1 MKYLYIF
8 LLVAAVSCSKSESSP
23 EDVNPDVNLQDAVEF
38 QISYMEPVRSV
49 IQNYISS
56 ISINGNLLESQYDY
70 SNYILQTYSTLPS
83 WAYNSN
89 LTPKYT
95 YMIII

>member
-8 LLVAAVSCSKSESSP
+8 LLVAAVACSKSESSP

-38 QISYMEPVRSV
+38 QISYMEPVSNV
-49 IQNYISS
+49 IQNFISS

-70 SNYILQTYSTLPS
+70 SNYILPTY
-83 WAYNSN
+83 
-89 LTPKYT
+89 
-95 YMIII
+95 